1 MSPWLNGTHSISRRN
16 AKLCV
21 GPGWSKIIDRLY
33 DAKPRNVVVLQIKE
47 KFGSLRYY
55 TGGVPPE
62 FDKLIDEAEAES
74 EVTCEACGEPGSIDW
89 TRGWQ
94 SCRCPKCRKEDD
106 EKNSRWLERSS

>member
-1 MSPWLNGTHSISRRN
+1 MCYNNPMNSISRRN
-16 AKLCV
+16 AKKCV
-21 GPGWSKIIDRLY
+21 GPGWSKIIDNLY
-33 DAKPRNVVVLQIKE
+33 DHKPRSVYVLQVKE
-47 KFGSLRYY
+47 KYGGLRYY

-62 FDKLIDEAEAES
+62 FDKLIDEAEARS

-106 EKNSRWLERSS
+106 EKNKRWMERSS